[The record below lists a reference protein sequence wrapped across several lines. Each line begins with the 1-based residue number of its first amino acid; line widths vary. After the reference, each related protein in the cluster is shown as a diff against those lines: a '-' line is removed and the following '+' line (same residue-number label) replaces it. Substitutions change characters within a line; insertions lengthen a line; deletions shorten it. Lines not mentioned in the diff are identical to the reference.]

1 MLLRAGQAA
10 GPSGGFDQAAV
21 MGRKAVWRYSFE
33 PKAGLSTFS
42 KFSNRFLI

>member
-10 GPSGGFDQAAV
+10 APSGGFDQAAV
-21 MGRKAVWRYSFE
+21 MGHKAVRRYSFG